1 MSTQTPLFCADC
13 LRGTLRGDVK
23 LIGVE
28 EVLYDLPTYVSRPGD
43 DVKPLGVVVIM
54 PDAMG
59 WTLHNTRALADTYAK
74 RIPAVVLIPEVMNG
88 KFSSPPIIASGTDM
102 RPKDGPFR
110 NPSSPRATK
119 LAPPRRPGGTGLSS
133 SSPYS
138 SSPLPAT

>member
-23 LIGVE
+23 LTGVE

-43 DVKPLGVVVIM
+43 DAKPLGVVVIM
-54 PDAMG
+54 PDGMG

-74 RIPAVVLIPEVMNG
+74 RIPAIVLIPEVMNG
-88 KFSSPPIIASGTDM
+88 KFPSPHIIASGTDI
-102 RPKDGPFR
+102 RVKDGPFR

-119 LAPPRRPGGTGLSS
+119 PDPPRSPGGTELSS
-133 SSPYS
+133 SSPCS
-138 SSPLPAT
+138 SSLLLAT